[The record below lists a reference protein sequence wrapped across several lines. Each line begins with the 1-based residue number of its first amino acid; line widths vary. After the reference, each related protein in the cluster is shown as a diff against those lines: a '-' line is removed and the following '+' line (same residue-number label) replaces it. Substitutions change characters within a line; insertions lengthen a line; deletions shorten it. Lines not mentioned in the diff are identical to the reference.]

1 MSNLRKKR
9 RPAAPTPSASADKSA
24 TRFSVLA
31 VLSGLLPI
39 LLAWGLLSTAV
50 WVVYSRAV
58 HAPFIFDDLFSVQK
72 NSSIVN
78 LWPLVGEEGNPGPV
92 NPPNDDCPTAG
103 RQLVNLSLA
112 LNYHFGRLDPFGYHV
127 FNIVVH
133 LLSTVLLWAIVARSL
148 RLEYFGGRF
157 DRTADPLALLVALVW
172 ALHPLQTESVV
183 YVSQRTESMM
193 GLCYLATLYGSLRYW
208 AATATVGQ
216 YAWLVLSS
224 LACLLG
230 MACKEV
236 MVSAPVMVLLFER
249 TFLTRSLLGALRKS
263 WPLYVGLAL
272 GWILL
277 WELNHDQPRSA
288 TAGFDLGVPAHV
300 WWFTQTK
307 ILWMYLKLVVWPW
320 PLMIHYEMPYLDTI
334 AAAWPW
340 VLATTLLGIAT
351 LALLWRRS
359 SLGYLGAWVFAIL
372 SPTLVVP
379 ITLEM
384 AAERRMYLPLAA
396 LAALAIVGG
405 YRLAQGVT
413 RFAEPDASRTASP
426 WYPLAMTTVCALML
440 AAVLGLVDVRRLA
453 AYQDELTIWQGMLT
467 NQPKSATV
475 HFNLGIALMNTGRPH
490 EAIERFEQ
498 ALQLKPDD
506 ARTQFNLGLAL
517 TSVGRSQEAIAHC
530 EQALQLRSVSAEAQN
545 NLGVALMNV
554 GRLPEAADHFEEA
567 LRLKPKFAEAHSHL
581 GIALAKAG
589 RADDA
594 IAHFEQALRLQPDY
608 LDACAN
614 LTMAYSRA
622 QRSSEAIAMAEKA
635 LKLARS
641 QGQMARAR
649 QLASWLTV

>member
-9 RPAAPTPSASADKSA
+9 RPAASTQSTSADKSA
-24 TRFSVLA
+24 TRFSAIA
-31 VLSGLLPI
+31 VLSGMLPI
-39 LLAWGLLSTAV
+39 LLAWGLLGTAV

-58 HAPFIFDDLFSVQK
+58 HAPFIFDDLFSVKK

-78 LWPLVGEEGNPGPV
+78 LWPLLGEEGEPGPL

-103 RQLVNLSLA
+103 RPLANLSLA

-183 YVSQRTESMM
+183 YVTQRTESMM
-193 GLCYLATLYGSLRYW
+193 GLCYLATLYGGLRYW
-208 AATATVGQ
+208 AATTPVGQ
-216 YAWLVLSS
+216 YVWLALSS

-230 MACKEV
+230 MGCKEV

-249 TFLTRSLLGALRKS
+249 TFLARSLLGALRKS

-277 WELNHDQPRSA
+277 WELNHDQPRSN

-320 PLMIHYEMPYLDTI
+320 PLMIHYEMPYLDTL

-340 VLATTLLGIAT
+340 VLATTVLGIAT

-359 SLGYLGAWVFAIL
+359 ALGYLGTWVFAIL

-405 YRLAQGVT
+405 YRLAQGAT
-413 RFAEPDASRTASP
+413 RFAEPDAGRTASP
-426 WYPLAMTTVCALML
+426 WYPLAMTTVCALIL

-453 AYQDELTIWQGMLT
+453 EYQDELTIWQGMLT

-475 HFNLGIALMNTGRPH
+475 HFNLGIALMNTVGSPGT
-490 EAIERFEQ
+490 ELEF
-498 ALQLKPDD
+498 AL
-506 ARTQFNLGLAL
+506 
-517 TSVGRSQEAIAHC
+517 
-530 EQALQLRSVSAEAQN
+530 
-545 NLGVALMNV
+545 
-554 GRLPEAADHFEEA
+554 
-567 LRLKPKFAEAHSHL
+567 
-581 GIALAKAG
+581 
-589 RADDA
+589 
-594 IAHFEQALRLQPDY
+594 
-608 LDACAN
+608 
-614 LTMAYSRA
+614 
-622 QRSSEAIAMAEKA
+622 
-635 LKLARS
+635 
-641 QGQMARAR
+641 
-649 QLASWLTV
+649 